1 MTDRRRQAARDM
13 LASADYAAEWDLRGL
28 LAEALD
34 SIDAALKV
42 AEGQPHTADGAGKDR
57 CTACAMRRKLTR

>member
-1 MTDRRRQAARDM
+1 MTDERRALARKLRCATD
-13 LASADYAAEWDLRGL
+13 AQVAEEL

-42 AEGQPHTADGAGKDR
+42 AETPHKAGPFDGSDG
-57 CTACAMRRKLTR
+57 CTACAMRRELTR